1 MASRTT
7 LTEVFA
13 EGKTAKITAVIEDED
28 GNGIDV
34 ANLGTVTLTLFNDR
48 SRAIINS
55 RNQADI
61 KNTGGGTIDSSGNLT
76 LVLSAA
82 DMAIL
87 NASNDAERHV
97 AFIEWTY
104 SSGTKDGGHEIAFTV
119 TNLAK
124 VSS

>member
-1 MASRTT
+1 MAFRTT
-7 LTEVFA
+7 LTAVFA

-28 GNGIDV
+28 GTGIDV

-48 SRAIINS
+48 SKAIINS
-55 RNQADI
+55 RNQTDI
-61 KNTGGGTIDSSGNLT
+61 KNAGPGTIDSSGNLT
-76 LVLSAA
+76 LTLTAD

-87 NASNDAERHV
+87 VASNDAERHV

-104 SSGTKDGGHEIAFTV
+104 SSGTKSGGFEIAFTV

-124 VSS
+124 VS